1 MRITLN
7 DFFYFVRMMGKD
19 DDGLSSLT
27 CKYRVI
33 RGRRDGVADIKAAV
47 DAFVKRHEAV
57 LDPLFEALFEG
68 EKTPTLRDSPDRT
81 RVGYRYVGHLT
92 EDGMRVRPE
101 RLERLFGVVDPQ
113 SVYSQYRQQQVDIQC
128 DVPTTQAGLDNVVV
142 EVSYELDH
150 GLNVCAFRFLQ
161 GLEDIEPAAP
171 ARDAIAKLD
180 ATLGETAARGRDH
193 YRSLIGEDA

>member
-1 MRITLN
+1 MRITLS

-19 DDGLSSLT
+19 DDGLSSVT
-27 CKYRVI
+27 CKFRVV
-33 RGRRDGVADIKAAV
+33 RGRRDGVADVKAAV

-68 EKTPTLRDSPDRT
+68 EKSPTLRDSPDRT

-92 EDGMRVRPE
+92 EDGMRARPE
-101 RLERLFGVVDPQ
+101 RLERLFGVIDPQ
-113 SVYSQYRQQQVDIQC
+113 SAYSKYRQQQVEIQC
-128 DVPTTQAGLDNVVV
+128 DVPTTDAGLDNVVV

-161 GLEDIEPAAP
+161 GLDDIEPAPP

-180 ATLGETAARGRDH
+180 ATLAETAARGRDH
-193 YRSLIGEDA
+193 YRSLIGRGA